1 MSKKVL
7 IVYATRFGATKST
20 AEEVA
25 KTLKET
31 NFEVKVVNAKEEK
44 IKDLTEYDLVVVGS
58 GLSNCSWGSEVED
71 FVKKHRNELASKKT
85 ALFVSSLKPVE
96 EKAGKTEAVDRIQKI
111 GLDDKI
117 KKYQLKPIAT
127 AVFGGVVD
135 YNQMNFLIRK
145 SMELGYRS
153 QLQNGG
159 FVEVASGVYDLRDWT
174 AIRSWALELART
186 AQS

>member
-44 IKDLTEYDLVVVGS
+44 IKDITDYGLIVVGS
-58 GLSNCSWGSEVED
+58 GMSMGNWGSEVEA
-71 FVKKHRNELASKKT
+71 FVKKYHNELASKKT
-85 ALFVSSLKPVE
+85 AMFISSLKPVE
-96 EKAGKTEAVDRIQKI
+96 EKAGRTEAVDRIQKI

-145 SMELGYRS
+145 SMELGYKS